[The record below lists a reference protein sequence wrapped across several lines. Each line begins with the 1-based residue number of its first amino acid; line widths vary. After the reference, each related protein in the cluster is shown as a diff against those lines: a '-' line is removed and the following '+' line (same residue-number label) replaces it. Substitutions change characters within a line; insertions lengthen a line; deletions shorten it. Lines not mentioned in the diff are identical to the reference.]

1 MKKLLNPDYLVP
13 IITGLISAVITGVVS
28 ATVFISNTTHT
39 TDDLK
44 ARVGAVEQ
52 RLDKRDERDQKRDE
66 LLSQINA
73 KVEVLLDRTDPNRG
87 SYRP

>member
-1 MKKLLNPDYLVP
+1 
-13 IITGLISAVITGVVS
+13 
-28 ATVFISNTTHT
+28 
-39 TDDLK
+39 
-44 ARVGAVEQ
+44 VEQ